1 MGRWRAASRLLVLA
15 PVANSS
21 PKPRFSSS
29 AASAA
34 AAAVCSRPL
43 RPPLPPAPS
52 RLAVLADSIFARPLS
67 AVAARAYFDGD
78 EPGRSCPSPIRD
90 GDESENIPIKSYFLS
105 TSIDLKS
112 LQAENLG
119 NVLPPTSRSSNYI
132 ALKFSALPS
141 DIRGLGAKER
151 ASHCRYMVV
160 FQYGSVI
167 LFNIDDHDIETY
179 LKIVRRHASGLLPQ
193 TCKDDY
199 AVKEQPLLDEDMEGG
214 PDYIVLKSLD
224 TDGIRIIGSVLGQSI
239 ALDYFV
245 SQIDGMVEEFAYIN
259 RKMET
264 TGTFTMD
271 RKKLLQLVG
280 KANSNLADVIL
291 KVGLFER
298 SEIAWREAKY
308 AQIYEYLREEYEVT
322 QRFGNLNF
330 KLKFVEHNIHF
341 LQEVLQNNRSNLLE
355 WCIIFLL
362 SIENV
367 ISLYEILKD
376 SIQVP
381 I

>member
-1 MGRWRAASRLLVLA
+1 MGRWRAASHLLA
-15 PVANSS
+15 RVANSS
-21 PKPRFSSS
+21 PKPRFFSAVSS
-29 AASAA
+29 
-34 AAAVCSRPL
+34 RHL
-43 RPPLPPAPS
+43 PLPPPPGPAPS
-52 RLAVLADSIFARPLS
+52 RLSIFASSILARPLS

-78 EPGRSCPSPIRD
+78 ELGPRLQDSGRPCLSPIKD
-90 GDESENIPIKSYFLS
+90 ADESDNIPIKSYFLS

-119 NVLPPTSRSSNYI
+119 NVLPATSRSSNYI
-132 ALKFSALPS
+132 ALKYSALPS

-151 ASHCRYMVV
+151 ASHCHYMVV
-160 FQYGSVI
+160 CQYGSVI
-167 LFNIDDHDIETY
+167 LFNIEDDEIETY

-193 TCKDDY
+193 RCKDDY
-199 AVKEQPLLDEDMEGG
+199 VVKEQPLLDGDMEGG
-214 PDYIVLKSLD
+214 PDYIVLKVLD
-224 TDGIRIIGSVLGQSI
+224 IDGIRIIGSVLGQSI

-341 LQEVLQNNRSNLLE
+341 LHEVLQNNRSNLLE

-381 I
+381 L

>member
-1 MGRWRAASRLLVLA
+1 MGGRWRAASHLLA
-15 PVANSS
+15 RVASS
-21 PKPRFSSS
+21 TLQPRFFSVVSP
-29 AASAA
+29 
-34 AAAVCSRPL
+34 R
-43 RPPLPPAPS
+43 PLPPPPTPA
-52 RLAVLADSIFARPLS
+52 RLSIFADSILARPLS
-67 AVAARAYFDGD
+67 AVAARAAYFDGD
-78 EPGRSCPSPIRD
+78 ELGPRLQDPGRPCLPPPPIKD
-90 GDESENIPIKSYFLS
+90 ADESENIPIKSYFLS

-119 NVLPPTSRSSNYI
+119 NVLPPTSRSSNYGHG
-132 ALKFSALPS
+132 S
-141 DIRGLGAKER
+141 KER

-160 FQYGSVI
+160 SQYGSVI
-167 LFNIDDHDIETY
+167 LFNIEDREIETY

-193 TCKDDY
+193 TWKDDY
-199 AVKEQPLLDEDMEGG
+199 AVKEQPLLDGDMEGG
-214 PDYIVLKSLD
+214 PDYIVLKALD

-259 RKMET
+259 RKMQT

-271 RKKLLQLVG
+271 RKKLLRLVG
-280 KANSNLADVIL
+280 KANSNLADVII

-341 LQEVLQNNRSNLLE
+341 LQEVIQNNRSNLLE

-376 SIQVP
+376 STQAP
-381 I
+381 L

>member
-1 MGRWRAASRLLVLA
+1 
-15 PVANSS
+15 
-21 PKPRFSSS
+21 
-29 AASAA
+29 
-34 AAAVCSRPL
+34 
-43 RPPLPPAPS
+43 
-52 RLAVLADSIFARPLS
+52 
-67 AVAARAYFDGD
+67 
-78 EPGRSCPSPIRD
+78 
-90 GDESENIPIKSYFLS
+90 
-105 TSIDLKS
+105 
-112 LQAENLG
+112 
-119 NVLPPTSRSSNYI
+119 
-132 ALKFSALPS
+132 
-141 DIRGLGAKER
+141 
-151 ASHCRYMVV
+151 
-160 FQYGSVI
+160 
-167 LFNIDDHDIETY
+167 
-179 LKIVRRHASGLLPQ
+179 
-193 TCKDDY
+193 
-199 AVKEQPLLDEDMEGG
+199 
-214 PDYIVLKSLD
+214 
-224 TDGIRIIGSVLGQSI
+224 
-239 ALDYFV
+239 
-245 SQIDGMVEEFAYIN
+245 MVEEFAYIN

-291 KVGLFER
+291 KVGLLER